1 MKTITFFNNKGGV
14 GKTTLAVNL
23 ASYYKIHLEKK
34 ILFMDLD
41 PQANSTQSVL
51 DEDKWLEI
59 YGPNNVRHSIFYF
72 FEDILAGDSN
82 IKEGNISIDQSDSR
96 YGFDLIP
103 GHPKLSFIE
112 DIFSDAWNRCS
123 SGDLG
128 GFRKSNWLNSI
139 KKRYRDSYDYLFID
153 LGPSLGALNR
163 TVLLN
168 TDYFITP
175 MGADIFSILGIDNI
189 SSWMEDWQRLYNAGL
204 SNLKTKC
211 STDYSK
217 MVCKYNLNDEPGL
230 TTKFIGFSIQQYV
243 TKMFATGQR
252 PIKAYDEIISQMPSK
267 IVNQLKSFIKET
279 LTEDD
284 LLLGNI
290 PFLYSIVPLSQ
301 TNKVPIFNLE
311 YKDGLRGNQKNGV
324 EKYLS
329 MMKKIA
335 KKINENIGIDK

>member
-1 MKTITFFNNKGGV
+1 MEVITFFNNKGGV

-23 ASYYKIHLEKK
+23 ASYYKIHLGKK
-34 ILFMDLD
+34 ILFLDLD

-51 DEDKWLEI
+51 AEDKWLEI
-59 YGPNNVRHSIFYF
+59 YGPNNVRHSIYYF

-82 IKEGNISIDQSDSR
+82 IKEGNISINQSDSR
-96 YGFDLIP
+96 YCFDLIP

-112 DIFSDAWNRCS
+112 DIFSDAWNKCS
-123 SGDLG
+123 AGDLG

-139 KKRYRDSYDYLFID
+139 KNKYSDSYDFLFID

-168 TDYFITP
+168 SDFFITP

-189 SSWMEDWQRLYNAGL
+189 SSWMEDWQNLYKTGL
-204 SNLKTKC
+204 STLKTKHQAE
-211 STDYSK
+211 YLPIIR
-217 MVCKYNLNDEPGL
+217 KYYINHEPDL

-243 TKMFATGQR
+243 TKTFSTGRR

-267 IVNQLKSFIKET
+267 IVKQLKKFIKDN

-284 LLLGNI
+284 LLLGDI

-311 YKDGLRGNQKNGV
+311 YKDGLRGNQKTGV
-324 EKYLS
+324 EKYLA

-335 KKINENIGIDK
+335 YKINLNIGIDK